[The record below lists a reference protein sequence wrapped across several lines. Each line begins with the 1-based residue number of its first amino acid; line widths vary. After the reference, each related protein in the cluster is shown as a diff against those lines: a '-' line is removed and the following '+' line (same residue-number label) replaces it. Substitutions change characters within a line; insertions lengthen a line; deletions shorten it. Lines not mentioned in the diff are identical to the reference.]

1 MAMMSSADQRL
12 TPDAVQAISFRA
24 ARLGRRG
31 FDEEHVRAFCR
42 QVEAELVVLRSERS
56 LLQEE
61 VGRLRRRIL
70 GDYDGPPDPL
80 RGSASSGGPRSAVG
94 ILSRAQQTAEH
105 YVAEA
110 QEYSRYLR
118 RDAQR
123 RRDGMVA
130 GVRAHLD
137 QVIEQAHHEASRAA
151 RSALAPATALAGAR
165 DVRAELAYLR
175 AFGDVYTERLRSCLD
190 DLLDQADHADQAER
204 TLGAQANATVA

>member
-1 MAMMSSADQRL
+1 
-12 TPDAVQAISFRA
+12 VISFRA

-31 FDEEHVRAFCR
+31 LDEEHVRAFCR

-70 GDYDGPPDPL
+70 GAHESPAGARRP
-80 RGSASSGGPRSAVG
+80 GGPASAVG

-110 QEYSRYLR
+110 REYSRHLE

-130 GVRAHLD
+130 DVREHLD
-137 QVIEQAHHEASRAA
+137 EVMELAHHEATRAA
-151 RSALAPATALAGAR
+151 RTALSPVAEPESAEH
-165 DVRAELAYLR
+165 DVQAELAYLR
-175 AFGDVYTERLRSCLD
+175 TFGDIYQARLRACLD
-190 DLLDQADHADQAER
+190 TLLIA
-204 TLGAQANATVA
+204 L